1 MAHLLEID
9 PKEEIELEKQPGM
22 QSTGWI
28 CLCNVKGGN
37 VAYKVKTTK
46 PEFYIVRPNQGILT
60 PGKTEKV
67 QITLKVLPKELTE
80 LSHRF
85 CIVQSKT
92 DLKAGDEDQLT
103 AFWLKSNLAITQKV
117 LKTRLIERQQGP
129 VDLTPP
135 AAAVPKRVP
144 RRARALEAPEK
155 PQYRELQRTVQT
167 QNSELASLTKQ
178 VEELRLTMR
187 RKDEE
192 EALAAV
198 VPKQGWSAVY
208 LLTAILLGL
217 ISGLVL
223 LR

>member
-92 DLKAGDEDQLT
+92 DLNAGDEDQLT

-117 LKTRLIERQQGP
+117 LKTRLIEGQHRPQA
-129 VDLTPP
+129 LTPP
-135 AAAVPKRVP
+135 AAVPKRVP

-155 PQYRELQRTVQT
+155 PQYRDLQRTVQT

-192 EALAAV
+192 EALAVGA
-198 VPKQGWSAVY
+198 PKQGWGVVY